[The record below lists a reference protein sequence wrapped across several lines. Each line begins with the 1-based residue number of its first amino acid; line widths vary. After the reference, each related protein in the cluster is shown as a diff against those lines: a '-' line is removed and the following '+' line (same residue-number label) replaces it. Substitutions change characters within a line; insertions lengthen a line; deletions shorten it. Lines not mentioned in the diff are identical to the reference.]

1 MGSVRSGR
9 RCPEIS
15 EWIAAI
21 GRAATG
27 ADVAIVDLRDW
38 PLPMDGEPSIPA
50 LDDYTQAH
58 SKAWSEKIANA
69 AGYVFVAPQYNWGYP
84 AALKNAIDH
93 CYKEWR
99 GKPLFVVTYGGHGGG
114 KCGAQ
119 LLQVAEGLKM
129 RAITPFVELHLS
141 EEVIRG
147 GVLDIE
153 REFGSRRDAV
163 VMGFE
168 ALLEAIWDPESQ

>member
-9 RCPEIS
+9 RCPEIA
-15 EWIAAI
+15 EWIATI
-21 GRAATG
+21 GRVATG
-27 ADVAIVDLRDW
+27 AEVELVDLRDW
-38 PLPMDGEPSIPA
+38 HLPMDDELFIPA
-50 LDDYTQAH
+50 LGDYVQEH
-58 SKAWSEKIANA
+58 SLAWSQKVANA
-69 AGYVFVAPQYNWGYP
+69 SACVFVTPQYNWGYP

-93 CYKEWR
+93 CYNEWR
-99 GKPLFVVTYGGHGGG
+99 GKPMLAVTYGGHGGG

-129 RAITPFVELHLS
+129 RAITPFPELRLS

-147 GVLDIE
+147 GVLDVE
-153 REFGSRRDAV
+153 REFGSCRDAV